1 MRIPLGSQKETA
13 MPRTLATIAALMLAA
28 SGLSA
33 CAPAI
38 GAGAAVAAD
47 SVAESNGGNLF

>member
-1 MRIPLGSQKETA
+1 
-13 MPRTLATIAALMLAA
+13 MPRTLTILAALMLAA

-38 GAGAAVAAD
+38 GAGAAIAAD
-47 SVAESNGGNLF
+47 SVAEDNGGNLF